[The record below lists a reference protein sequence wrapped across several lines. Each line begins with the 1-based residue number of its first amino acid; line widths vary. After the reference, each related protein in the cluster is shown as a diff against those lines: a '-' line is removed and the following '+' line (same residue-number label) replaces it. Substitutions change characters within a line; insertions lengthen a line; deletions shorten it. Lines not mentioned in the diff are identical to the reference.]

1 VDSTALPATNVARDA
16 KVPVQTGDEAALK
29 RVRDMGKT
37 VHDDLA
43 AIEAGTVNP
52 ERREMVK
59 KIVARAS
66 QFTANFELIVKA
78 RAERDRAVN
87 EVMNPLDAKLRGEI
101 GEIVDTGMK
110 AYAMEVV
117 AFGGLAQDALVQ
129 VRLNLFRYLVEQDDK
144 LFETAEQQFTKLT
157 SSLQRLHEAN
167 MKALAKPDVKEKFAN
182 AGTDIAPPDQRHR
195 TGDCQRHEGQ
205 RH

>member
-1 VDSTALPATNVARDA
+1 MISLDSINSRFKIGTRINFGFMTVLGLLLVVATFGYLGLDGSRDA
-16 KVPVQTGDEAALK
+16 LNEYVRISDSSLKVMETDRNLTNMRRNALAYVQTGDEAALK

-59 KIVARAS
+59 KIVALAS

-87 EVMNPLDAKLRGEI
+87 EVMNPLVPSCAGRS
-101 GEIVDTGMK
+101 
-110 AYAMEVV
+110 A
-117 AFGGLAQDALVQ
+117 
-129 VRLNLFRYLVEQDDK
+129 R
-144 LFETAEQQFTKLT
+144 
-157 SSLQRLHEAN
+157 SSIPA
-167 MKALAKPDVKEKFAN
+167 
-182 AGTDIAPPDQRHR
+182 
-195 TGDCQRHEGQ
+195 
-205 RH
+205 